1 MLQVVESELTLKG
14 TGFDLMGNN
23 VTLKRNTIHASS
35 EKAVI
40 LKANENLNIEEN
52 TFTESN
58 ALDLNFP
65 GLGLRSI
72 ILRGTDLKRPK
83 TGFIDAKVWGTL
95 LIDNCQMKLDNEESF
110 VVDVQQHLTFANN
123 TVYSMNTGSFK
134 ALVREKVEILDNVFE
149 HCQEKIFQ
157 EINPT
162 KNSTM
167 VMRRNTFF
175 KFEDGFLKLDE
186 FIESNLN
193 EFNIDISQVDLLK
206 ECHCSLAHEVITED
220 SIGNNS
226 ALKAR
231 IGQEELEKTHSDHTE
246 GHLGFEQLLQN
257 AIR

>member
-1 MLQVVESELTLKG
+1 MLQVTGNKLILESMS
-14 TGFDLMGNN
+14 FDLTGNN
-23 VTLKRNTIHASS
+23 VTLKGNTIHANS
-35 EKAVI
+35 ENAI
-40 LKANENLNIEEN
+40 SLQANDNLHIEDN
-52 TFTESN
+52 NFIESN

-65 GLGLRSI
+65 GLGVRSI
-72 ILRGTDLKRPK
+72 TLRGTDLKRPK
-83 TGFIDAKVWGTL
+83 TGFIDAKVMGAF

-110 VVDVQQHLTFANN
+110 VVDVQHLILANS

-134 ALVREKVEILDNVFE
+134 ARVRKEVEILDNGFE
-149 HCQEKIFQ
+149 HCQEKVFH
-157 EINPT
+157 EISPT
-162 KNSTM
+162 KSSTM

>member
-1 MLQVVESELTLKG
+1 MLQVTESTLLLHGRDFDLSGDNLTLS
-14 TGFDLMGNN
+14 
-23 VTLKRNTIHASS
+23 RNTINASS
-35 EKAVI
+35 DNAII
-40 LKANENLNIEEN
+40 LTANENLNIEDIN
-52 TFTESN
+52 FTESN

-72 ILRGTDLKRPK
+72 TLRRTDLDRPK
-83 TGFIDAKVWGTL
+83 TSFIRAKVLGTL
-95 LIDNCQMKLDNEESF
+95 LIDNCQIKLDNKKAF
-110 VVDVQQHLTFANN
+110 VVDVQHLTFVNS

-134 ALVREKVEILDNVFE
+134 ARVRKKVEILDNVFE

-231 IGQEELEKTHSDHTE
+231 IGQEELEKAHSDHTE